1 MINLYNHSLGKLSEY
16 MLKVC
21 LAYKD
26 TMA

>member
-1 MINLYNHSLGKLSEY
+1 MYNQSLGKLSAF

-21 LAYKD
+21 LAYTD